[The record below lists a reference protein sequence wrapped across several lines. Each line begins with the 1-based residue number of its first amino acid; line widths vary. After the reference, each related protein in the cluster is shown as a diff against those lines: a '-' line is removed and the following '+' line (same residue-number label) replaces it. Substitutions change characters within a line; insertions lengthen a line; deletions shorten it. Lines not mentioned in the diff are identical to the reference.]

1 MRGVG
6 EKEGAGGQGVGRDRP
21 GGQGTQCSRLDFR
34 LDFLGT
40 RRSC

>member
-6 EKEGAGGQGVGRDRP
+6 EKEGLEGEVGRDRP

-34 LDFLGT
+34 LDFLDT
-40 RRSC
+40 RQSC